1 MILIKFVII
10 RKDVIKLHEYLL
22 YKREENSNVLI
33 TKYTDERLLRFSV
46 KTVKPKCTFEFLF
59 DKYIVRNDESL
70 IDEIT
75 ESGDYGIYYVKDKIY
90 HEETDSYEL
99 KMVNI
104 YNFTVPDD
112 KKVFVVCKLMEGVKW
127 KI

>member
-1 MILIKFVII
+1 M
-10 RKDVIKLHEYLL
+10 IKLHEYLL
-22 YKREENSNVLI
+22 YKREEDSNVLI

-75 ESGDYGIYYVKDKIY
+75 EHGDYGIYYVKDKIY
-90 HEETDSYEL
+90 HKETDSYEL

-112 KKVFVVCKLMEGVKW
+112 KKVFVVCKLMEGVK
-127 KI
+127 